1 MTFVDWISGLGV
13 LLILIPF
20 FLTTISR
27 MSEKSVI
34 YFLLNLIGGILAFWG
49 SILVNSVPFAVL
61 EGTWAV
67 VALLGLIKTFRKS

>member
-34 YFLLNLIGGILAFWG
+34 YFLLNLIGGVLAFWG
-49 SILVNSVPFAVL
+49 SILVNSVPFAIL